1 MDSEPTIWDEHPAAE
16 LPEGLSA
23 DAWTDAEIRRAA
35 DLSLGDDAFFSTGVG
50 LLKALRAAD
59 RSDLIVK
66 VCREDNELALA
77 CIDGFPS
84 QFPLNPEELGALLAH
99 LSPEWAFE
107 DRNLIS
113 QHSRAVSR
121 WSPDELKHLPKKIT
135 DQFKD
140 PVLSWMIRHG
150 FPPSFDSIAH
160 KLLACG
166 LPLETLYIWGWNRS
180 PSWIFEP
187 SFTTQEKA
195 LDQLEQSCPGSALQ
209 LYEKFNILNF
219 GRYSLSYLQSL
230 LKAHK
235 DDQPTYGWV
244 FFSGGD
250 NNGALQYD
258 NSFSSSPDLEPGTWL
273 FEVHDVQAV
282 WPKIEAVLERS
293 GRGHFL
299 AFESHAN
306 AEGFELLP
314 PRRSLLMDDLRQT
327 RSSLMKDDLYRL
339 NIGPAIQA
347 LLYPGSTI
355 LLAGCGAG
363 QEGGIAEDIARFGF
377 EVHASEA
384 PCSTARFNVTPQGVL
399 ELRHFTGAEHDQP
412 CTRVIPSGN

>member
-1 MDSEPTIWDEHPAAE
+1 MDKDPTIWDEHAAAA
-16 LPEGLSA
+16 LPEGVTV
-23 DAWTDAEIRRAA
+23 DAWMDAEICRAS
-35 DLSLGDDAFFSTGVG
+35 DLSLGEDGFFSTGVG
-50 LLKALRAAD
+50 LLKTLRAEG

-66 VCREDNELALA
+66 FFREDNELALS
-77 CIDGFPS
+77 CISGFPS
-84 QFPLNPEELGALLAH
+84 QFPLNPEELGALLTH
-99 LSPEWAFE
+99 LPSEWAFE

-121 WSPDELKHLPKKIT
+121 WSPDELNHLPKKT
-135 DQFKD
+135 SDQLKD
-140 PVLSWMIRHG
+140 PLLNWMIRHG
-150 FPPSFDSIAH
+150 FHRSVDPIAK
-160 KLLACG
+160 KLLAYG
-166 LPLETLYIWGWNRS
+166 LPLEALYIWGWNRT
-180 PSWIFEP
+180 PNWIFEP
-187 SFTTQEKA
+187 SFTAQVKA
-195 LDQLEQSCPGSALQ
+195 LDQLEKACPGAALQ

-219 GRYSLSYLQSL
+219 ERYPLPYLQSL
-230 LKAHK
+230 LKAHR

-250 NNGALQYD
+250 NNGALKYD
-258 NSFSSSPDLEPGTWL
+258 NSFLSSPELEPGTWL

-299 AFESHAN
+299 AFESHSS

-314 PRRSLLMDDLRQT
+314 ARRTLDMDDLHHAC
-327 RSSLMKDDLYRL
+327 SSLMTDDLYRL
-339 NIGPAIQA
+339 NLGPAIRA

-384 PCSTARFNVTPQGVL
+384 PRSRARFNVTPQGVL
-399 ELRHFTGAEHDQP
+399 ELHHFTGTELDQP